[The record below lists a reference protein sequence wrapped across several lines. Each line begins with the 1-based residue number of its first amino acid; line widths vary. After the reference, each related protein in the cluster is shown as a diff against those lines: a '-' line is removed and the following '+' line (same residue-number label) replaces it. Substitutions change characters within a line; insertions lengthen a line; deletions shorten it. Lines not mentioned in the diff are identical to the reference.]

1 MRKSLGVT
9 HISEGS
15 RKTILNQKLAQF
27 NKNNN
32 IYSEQWPS
40 LWWRTIPLWASLST
54 EWVHYGTFFLWKGP
68 SHSHTMEVVMLS
80 SQRVESTIWLLN
92 VVAFARENMRLNQ
105 LHSLHFRVSSG
116 IQTMRLH
123 QGHTLKPSSFVIC
136 VSLQKNAPEKNE
148 QLNNGWANISW
159 SIWGKLWER
168 AYEIYIS
175 KTMCAQ
181 KII

>member
-1 MRKSLGVT
+1 MRKSLGVN

-15 RKTILNQKLAQF
+15 RRTILNQKLAQF

-32 IYSEQWPS
+32 TYSEQWPS
-40 LWWRTIPLWASLST
+40 LWRTIPLWASLST

-80 SQRVESTIWLLN
+80 SQRV
-92 VVAFARENMRLNQ
+92 VAFARENMRLSQ

-136 VSLQKNAPEKNE
+136 VSLQKCSGEKWTIKE
-148 QLNNGWANISW
+148 GLGEYFLEHL
-159 SIWGKLWER
+159 GKAGREGMRNSYLQ
-168 AYEIYIS
+168 S
-175 KTMCAQ
+175 MCAQ

>member
-1 MRKSLGVT
+1 MRKSLGVN

-15 RKTILNQKLAQF
+15 KRTILNQKLAQF
-27 NKNNN
+27 NQNNN
-32 IYSEQWPS
+32 TYSEQWPS
-40 LWWRTIPLWASLST
+40 LWRTIPLWASLST
-54 EWVHYGTFFLWKGP
+54 KWVHYGTFFRWKGP
-68 SHSHTMEVVMLS
+68 SYTMEVVMLS
-80 SQRVESTIWLLN
+80 SQRVNN
-92 VVAFARENMRLNQ
+92 VASQCGCICKGEYEVEPVAFFAFSCL
-105 LHSLHFRVSSG
+105 LWHSNHEITPGPHVKALFFRH
-116 IQTMRLH
+116 MC
-123 QGHTLKPSSFVIC
+123 FFA
-136 VSLQKNAPEKNE
+136 KNAPEKNE

>member
-1 MRKSLGVT
+1 MRKSLGVN

-15 RKTILNQKLAQF
+15 RRTILNQKLAQF

-32 IYSEQWPS
+32 TYSEQWPS
-40 LWWRTIPLWASLST
+40 LWRTIPLWASLST
-54 EWVHYGTFFLWKGP
+54 KWVHYGTFFLWKGP

-80 SQRVESTIWLLN
+80 SQRVGSTMWLLN
-92 VVAFARENMRLNQ
+92 VLAFARENMRLNQ
-105 LHSLHFRVSSG
+105 LHSLHFCVSCG

-159 SIWGKLWER
+159 SIWGKLGER
-168 AYEIYIS
+168 ACEIHICNQCVH
-175 KTMCAQ
+175 K
-181 KII
+181 K